1 MSLGAWGTIQSG
13 GGNIT
18 VVS

>member
-1 MSLGAWGTIQSG
+1 MNQKFLD

-18 VVS
+18 VVGLS